1 MDLSDDEI
9 RTLIEYA
16 RRKFAEER
24 YPLDPALEPVRQAL
38 AKLEGKP
45 APELKRRQ

>member
-16 RRKFAEER
+16 RRKFTEER

-38 AKLEGKP
+38 AKLERKP
-45 APELKRRQ
+45 APESKRRR